1 MKLFRRTS
9 ALVMAMVL
17 VLSLSLTALA
27 ADFDNMTDG
36 FNYDGE
42 DTEVNINLKTDDEFG
57 FYESKEGK
65 TYNISSDNGSMLSY
79 AGFGGSGSVEV
90 NVDTGYIGAEDSVTV
105 TINGD
110 VNDEV
115 SAREQAE
122 VTVNGDVNGI
132 VNASEQSEVT
142 VNGDVNGSDGN
153 PDDVDYTNPYDYSD
167 AGDAVVASGDAT
179 VTVTGDVTGGD
190 AYGTYAYAGD
200 GILAFENAT
209 VTVGGDVTGGSV
221 TADPNTE
228 ASVDEYGILCNST
241 AGVAVT
247 VGGGATVSVGGN
259 VTGGSTNGDQ
269 GVAGNGVAIGS
280 DVLGTPAG
288 TVSVAG
294 AVTAG
299 KAENGTDGIGI
310 RIGTYEGEDQPSITV
325 GSYDTAAGV
334 VIDPETGESREMTEE
349 DFDSII
355 TITSEEEPGEIVSPG
370 KVFYDGWDSHYG
382 YLMQLI
388 RVAKEGDEIT
398 TNIGARHNIPAEIIN
413 AARDKGITLI
423 IQWSGG
429 EDLVITK
436 DFTEELHGYV
446 LITDL
451 ADMLKK

>member
-9 ALVMAMVL
+9 ALVMALVL

-27 ADFDNMTDG
+27 VDFDNMTDG

-42 DTEVNINLKTDDEFG
+42 DTEVNINLSTDNSG
-57 FYESKEGK
+57 YYEAKEGK
-65 TYNISSDNGSMLSY
+65 TYNISSDNGSILGY
-79 AGFGGSGSVEV
+79 ASFGGSGSVEV
-90 NVDTGYIGAEDSVTV
+90 NVDAWHMGAEDSVTV
-105 TINGD
+105 TVNGD
-110 VNDEV
+110 LNGAITA
-115 SAREQAE
+115 SEQAE
-122 VTVNGDVNGI
+122 VTVNGDVDGG
-132 VNASEQSEVT
+132 VQASEQSEVT

-153 PDDVDYTNPYDYSD
+153 PDNVDYTDPYDYSD
-167 AGDAVVASGDAT
+167 GGDAVVASGDAT
-179 VTVTGDVTGGD
+179 VTVTGNATGGD
-190 AYGTYAYAGD
+190 AYGTYAYAGN
-200 GILAFENAT
+200 GIFAFENAT

-228 ASVDEYGILCNST
+228 ASVDEYGTLCNST
-241 AGVAVT
+241 AGVGVT

-280 DVLGTPAG
+280 GAPGTPAG

-334 VIDPETGESREMTEE
+334 VIDPETFEEREMTEE

-355 TITSEEEPGEIVSPG
+355 TIASEEEPGEIVSPG
-370 KVFYDGWDSHYG
+370 EVFYDGWDSHYG
-382 YLMQLI
+382 YLLQLI

-398 TNIGARHNIPAEIIN
+398 TNIGARKSIPSAIID

-423 IQWSGG
+423 IQWTGG

-436 DFTEELHGYV
+436 DFTEELRGYV